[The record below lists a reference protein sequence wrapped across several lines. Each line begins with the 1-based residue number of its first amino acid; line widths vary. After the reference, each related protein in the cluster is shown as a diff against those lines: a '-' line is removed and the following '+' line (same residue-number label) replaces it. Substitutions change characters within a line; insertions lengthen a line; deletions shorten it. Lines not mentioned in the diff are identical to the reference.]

1 MTRAAVCLISG
12 SAAAAPVRG
21 RRGDRSVRLC
31 RANQSIVAGT
41 ARTTVPAARE
51 MRGNGR
57 KAVI

>member
-1 MTRAAVCLISG
+1 MPGNSF
-12 SAAAAPVRG
+12 
-21 RRGDRSVRLC
+21 VRLC
-31 RANQSIVAGT
+31 RAHQSIVAGY